1 MDPEDVEDEMD
12 AFLWVSEAY
21 VKHEEDV
28 CEARTELFE
37 MLLQD
42 EWGVAMHSQHYIT
55 VQCLDSPSDS
65 AWMQLYER
73 GNDLNFLNTTSLT
86 RAALSQLLRRFS
98 QFYRIA
104 PASSRGRPPKLR
116 YHHQVLGPILCFY
129 VGSTEN
135 STLCMVFGVP
145 SSALSRTLRR
155 AEKTLAKTLEGYVPA
170 RIAWPSTARQVE

>member
-42 EWGVAMHSQHYIT
+42 EWGIAMHSQHYIT

-86 RAALSQLLRRFS
+86 R
-98 QFYRIA
+98 
-104 PASSRGRPPKLR
+104 
-116 YHHQVLGPILCFY
+116 
-129 VGSTEN
+129 
-135 STLCMVFGVP
+135 
-145 SSALSRTLRR
+145 
-155 AEKTLAKTLEGYVPA
+155 
-170 RIAWPSTARQVE
+170 

>member
-28 CEARTELFE
+28 CEARTELLE

-42 EWGVAMHSQHYIT
+42 EWGIAMHSQHYIT

-65 AWMQLYER
+65 AWTQLYER

-104 PASSRGRPPKLR
+104 PASSRG
-116 YHHQVLGPILCFY
+116 HHQNYAITIKFWAHLMLLRW
-129 VGSTEN
+129 STEN

-145 SSALSRTLRR
+145 SSTLSRTLRR